1 MKTLKKTF
9 FYLSVYNYFIYIN
22 AVYFFSL
29 KKTLMKNNLWL
40 ICVLTLL
47 YSCKQTQLTSNY
59 SKRPNK
65 IYTETPLNDKY
76 VDVVYDEKK
85 TSAPSISKQ
94 TQEKL
99 INPIEKKNKKEL
111 FTEIN
116 LAELKKVYVD
126 HQHTQKFTRLDSI
139 VKSKNQN
146 LSDDEEILE
155 LSNKAKK
162 YSLYGL
168 LGTQLVLPLRFI
180 FETIGSSK
188 LSSLI
193 ELIMQSSLIL
203 ASLASL
209 YFGLSFLL
217 KALKLIKKR
226 GEKTR
231 DQNKEVKKN
240 LKIAKLINLLVLVL
254 PLVISLVILISVAV
268 NGIGL
273 DLF

>member
-1 MKTLKKTF
+1 M
-9 FYLSVYNYFIYIN
+9 
-22 AVYFFSL
+22 
-29 KKTLMKNNLWL
+29 
-40 ICVLTLL
+40 
-47 YSCKQTQLTSNY
+47 
-59 SKRPNK
+59 
-65 IYTETPLNDKY
+65 
-76 VDVVYDEKK
+76 
-85 TSAPSISKQ
+85 
-94 TQEKL
+94 
-99 INPIEKKNKKEL
+99 
-111 FTEIN
+111 
-116 LAELKKVYVD
+116 
-126 HQHTQKFTRLDSI
+126 QKFTRLDSI

-146 LSDDEEILE
+146 LSDDEQILE
-155 LSNKAKK
+155 LSKKAKK

-193 ELIMQSSLIL
+193 ELILQSSLIL

-209 YFGLSFLL
+209 YFGLSSLI

-254 PLVISLVILISVAV
+254 PLVMVLS
-268 NGIGL
+268 
-273 DLF
+273 F

>member
-1 MKTLKKTF
+1 
-9 FYLSVYNYFIYIN
+9 
-22 AVYFFSL
+22 
-29 KKTLMKNNLWL
+29 MKNNFWL
-40 ICVLTLL
+40 IFVLTLL

-59 SKRPNK
+59 KKRSNK
-65 IYTETPLNDKY
+65 IYTKAPLNYKD
-76 VDVVYDEKK
+76 VDFVNDEKK
-85 TSAPSISKQ
+85 ISTQSKSNKTIETQFNLVEKQ
-94 TQEKL
+94 
-99 INPIEKKNKKEL
+99 KKEEL
-111 FTEIN
+111 FTGIGLEESNKGYVEIN
-116 LAELKKVYVD
+116 FEKK
-126 HQHTQKFTRLDSI
+126 FERIDSI
-139 VKSKNQN
+139 VKSKDQN
-146 LSDDEEILE
+146 LSDDEEILK
-155 LSNKAKK
+155 LSKKAKK

-168 LGTQLVLPLRFI
+168 LGTQLILPLRFI

-193 ELIMQSSLIL
+193 ELILQSSLIL

-209 YFGLSFLL
+209 YFGLSSLI

-254 PLVISLVILISVAV
+254 PLVIGLVILTSIAI

>member
-1 MKTLKKTF
+1 MIFFVTLRKKEIMKKLF
-9 FYLSVYNYFIYIN
+9 C
-22 AVYFFSL
+22 
-29 KKTLMKNNLWL
+29 L
-40 ICVLTLL
+40 IGVLTLL
-47 YSCKQTQLTSNY
+47 YSCKQTQFNSNY
-59 SKRPNK
+59 SKKSNK
-65 IYTETPLNDKY
+65 IYTKTPLNDKD

-85 TSAPSISKQ
+85 TSAPSISPQ
-94 TQEKL
+94 TKEKL
-99 INPIEKKNKKEL
+99 LNPIEKKKKKEL

-116 LAELKKVYVD
+116 STEFNKVCVD
-126 HQHTQKFTRLDSI
+126 HRHTQKFTRLDSI

-146 LSDDEEILE
+146 LSDDEQILE
-155 LSNKAKK
+155 LSKKAKK

-193 ELIMQSSLIL
+193 ELILQSSLIL

-209 YFGLSFLL
+209 YFGLYSLI

-254 PLVISLVILISVAV
+254 PLVIGLVILISIAI